1 MACPSLDRRMGLRQ
15 AHDPSRAIEV
25 RLDALSVSLHVLT
38 LHLRKHQR
46 ALEKT
51 QRELDRERTKLE
63 NQEKKLVQDIKKNA
77 KNGQMAAVK
86 IQAKD
91 LVRTRR
97 YIQKFYQ
104 MRTQLQAI
112 SLRIQVRLTRFPFA
126 ALG

>member
-1 MACPSLDRRMGLRQ
+1 MTPAER
-15 AHDPSRAIEV
+15 
-25 RLDALSVSLHVLT
+25 
-38 LHLRKHQR
+38 LRKHQR
-46 ALEKT
+46 SLEKT

-77 KNGQMAAVK
+77 KNGQMGAIK

-91 LVRTRR
+91 LVRTRRCDSITRGQDMVLMQIR

-112 SLRIQVRLTRFPFA
+112 SLRIQVGYNLAPTSRALTD
-126 ALG
+126 